1 MSIKK
6 KLFGKLADGTEVYR
20 YTLKNK
26 NGMKM
31 KVMTYGGTVTELW
44 VPDKNGNFTDVIGG
58 FDNLQNY
65 FEKNLE

>member
-31 KVMTYGGTVTELW
+31 
-44 VPDKNGNFTDVIGG
+44 
-58 FDNLQNY
+58 
-65 FEKNLE
+65 